1 MTAPLSAERLAE
13 IRDGRYQVRSLA
25 AADEHITALLADNDR
40 LRARAALVSEYH
52 VLTSDGF
59 PLSVRRDPNSTRWAV
74 STMGT
79 GIHVRIGGEWQPLAV
94 ASRVG
99 VWAFPDVDAALDEAH
114 RLAGGAL

>member
-1 MTAPLSAERLAE
+1 MTAPLTEQVAE
-13 IRDGRYQVRSLA
+13 IRAELDSGAVVFSGTEVA
-25 AADEHITALLADNDR
+25 ALLTEVEN
-40 LRARAALVSEYH
+40 LRTRAALVSEYH

-99 VWAFPDVDAALDEAH
+99 VWAFPDVDAALAEAH